1 MLLGAKNDVEKPYA
15 TVSVITLLPKIFV
28 VRAGK
33 LRTENL
39 LNRDTGSPSNSA
51 RRSKTIMPL

>member
-1 MLLGAKNDVEKPYA
+1 MLLGTKNDVEKPYA

-28 VRAGK
+28 VRARK

-39 LNRDTGSPSNSA
+39 LNRDTGNPSNAA
-51 RRSKTIMPL
+51 RRFKTIMPL